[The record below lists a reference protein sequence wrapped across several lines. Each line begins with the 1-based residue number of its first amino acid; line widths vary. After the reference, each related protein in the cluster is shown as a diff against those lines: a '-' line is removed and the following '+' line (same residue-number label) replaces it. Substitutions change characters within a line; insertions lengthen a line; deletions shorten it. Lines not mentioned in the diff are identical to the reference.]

1 MPLTLSPPSDQRKG
15 NACQLE
21 HALNSDFL
29 NLFIKARGVICISI
43 CFYYQ
48 DRGFF
53 FSTTLILLMQK
64 KSAEKAQS
72 EPNTL

>member
-1 MPLTLSPPSDQRKG
+1 MFLSSG
-15 NACQLE
+15 
-21 HALNSDFL
+21 SG
-29 NLFIKARGVICISI
+29 I
-43 CFYYQ
+43 
-48 DRGFF
+48 F